1 MSDSPSAAPH
11 IHREKVGFPAYTMPE
26 ILYEDNHLIAVNK
39 RASDIVQ
46 TDRTLD
52 TPMTDAIK
60 AYIKDTCNKPGNVF
74 LGVIHRL
81 DRPVSGV
88 VLFAKTSKALDRMNQ
103 QFREREI
110 EKKYWALVRERPPK
124 DSDHLVHFIRKNS
137 QQNKSYLYEK
147 FVEGSQNAEL
157 KYQLIGA
164 SDNYFLLEVELLTG
178 RHHQIRAQLASIGCP
193 IRGDLKY
200 GYPRANPDVSISL
213 HARFLRFNHPV
224 KNEIISIVAPPPKD
238 PVWDFFS
245 KTFPTPA
252 L

>member
-1 MSDSPSAAPH
+1 MAADNGRPASDPFDKFNVFTSCN
-11 IHREKVGFPAYTMPE
+11 MPE

-46 TDRTLD
+46 TDKTMD

-60 AYIKDTCNKPGNVF
+60 AYIKKTCDKPGNVF

-110 EKKYWALVRERPPK
+110 TKKYWAVVKQQPPET
-124 DSDHLVHFIRKNS
+124 SGHLIHYIRKNAR
-137 QQNKSYLYEK
+137 QNKSYLSDH
-147 FVEGSQNAEL
+147 FVEGSLRAEL
-157 KYQLIGA
+157 KYTLLGK
-164 SDNYFLLEVELLTG
+164 SDNYYLLEVELMTG

-193 IRGDLKY
+193 IKGDLKY
-200 GYPRANPDVSISL
+200 GYPRPNPDVSINL
-213 HARFLRFNHPV
+213 HARFISFKHPV
-224 KNEIISIVAPPPKD
+224 RDEIISITAKPPAD
-238 PVWDFFS
+238 PVWDFFAAN
-245 KTFPTPA
+245 F
-252 L
+252 